1 MKTPMVSLIGAGPGD
16 PWLITARGLR
26 YLRLADVVLYDHL
39 VHPRLLRCARADAE
53 RIDVGP
59 AAPEAMEQEAI
70 CYLLVE
76 KAREGKIVARLKW
89 GDPFVFD
96 RGGEEALFLHEQGV
110 PFEVVPGIPAAIGV
124 PAYAGIPVTYPGGG
138 DTVTFVRGHEGEGRK
153 RPPVDWKGLS
163 RLGGTVVCYAGP
175 RQMAGILEALL
186 SHGWSGTDQAA
197 LVFRG
202 TMPDQESYQGTIDEM
217 AEIARRP
224 GGREPGM
231 LIVGRVTGL
240 REHLR
245 WFDARPLFGKRIVVT
260 RPREQ
265 AGEFV
270 EQLEAL
276 GATVIEAPAIR
287 IAPPDD
293 FGPLDAAVAS
303 AGTFDWI
310 VFTSVN
316 GVDSFMQRL
325 PLGPGDIR
333 DLKGVRICA
342 VGPGTA
348 DRLRQHG
355 IKVELMPPE
364 YGAEAVLDAI
374 REAGPLDGKR
384 VLMPRADVA
393 REPLAD
399 HLRKSGA
406 EVIEVTAYRSVPV
419 EIDDPNEPDIY
430 RMLLDKQIDVVTFT
444 SPSTVRRFLRLYGKD
459 QAADLLAS
467 TIVASIGP
475 VTAEAAEQGGVH
487 TTVLPAEYTI
497 AGLVRAIVE
506 YFERAPAGPAPGRRP
521 APQAREG
528 A

>member
-1 MKTPMVSLIGAGPGD
+1 MKKPMVYLIGAGPGD

-26 YLRLADVVLYDHL
+26 YLRMADVVLYDHL

-70 CYLLVE
+70 CYLLAE

-96 RGGEEALFLHEQGV
+96 RGGEEALFLHLQGV

-124 PAYAGIPVTYPGGG
+124 PAYAGIPITYPGGG
-138 DTVTFVRGHEGEGRK
+138 DTVTFVRGHEGEGHK
-153 RPPVDWKGLS
+153 RPPIDWEGLS

-175 RQMAGILEALL
+175 RQMAGILDALL
-186 SHGWSGTDQAA
+186 SNGWSGSDQAA
-197 LVFRG
+197 LVFHG
-202 TMPDQESYQGTIDEM
+202 TLPEQETYQGTIDEM
-217 AEIARRP
+217 VEIARRP
-224 GGREPGM
+224 GGHEPGM
-231 LIVGRVTGL
+231 LIVGRVTRL

-245 WFDARPLFGKRIVVT
+245 WFDARPLFGRRIVVT

-276 GATVIEAPAIR
+276 GATVIEAPTIR

-293 FGPLDAAVAS
+293 YAPLDEAVAR
-303 AGTFDWI
+303 AGAFDWI

-316 GVDSFMQRL
+316 GVEYFMQRL
-325 PLGPGDIR
+325 CLGPGDIR

-342 VGPGTA
+342 IGAGTA
-348 DRLRQHG
+348 DRLKQHG
-355 IKVELMPPE
+355 IRVDLMPPE
-364 YGAEAVLDAI
+364 YRAESVLEAI
-374 REAGPLDGKR
+374 RATGPIDGKH
-384 VLMPRADVA
+384 VLVPRADVA

-399 HLRKSGA
+399 HLRKFGA
-406 EVIEVTAYRSVPV
+406 EVTEVTACRNVPV
-419 EIDDPNEPDIY
+419 EIDDPDEPDIY
-430 RMLLDKQIDVVTFT
+430 RMLLDKKIDVVTFT
-444 SPSTVRRFLRLYGKD
+444 SPSTVRSFLRLYGRE
-459 QAADLLAS
+459 QAADLLGS
-467 TIVASIGP
+467 TVVASIGP

-487 TTVLPAEYTI
+487 TSIMPAEYTI
-497 AGLVRAIVE
+497 SGLVRAIVE
-506 YFERAPAGPAPGRRP
+506 HFEH
-521 APQAREG
+521 G
-528 A
+528 AAKTGSA